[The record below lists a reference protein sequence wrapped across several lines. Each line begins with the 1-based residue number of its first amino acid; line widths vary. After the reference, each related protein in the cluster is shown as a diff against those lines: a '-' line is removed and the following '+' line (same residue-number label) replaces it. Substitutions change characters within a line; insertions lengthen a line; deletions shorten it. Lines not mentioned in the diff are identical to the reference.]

1 MVAFLSFYKIDLSFL
16 SDDFYLQV
24 IVDGDDLAADSGVAE
39 GAPGVL
45 KTL

>member
-1 MVAFLSFYKIDLSFL
+1 M
-16 SDDFYLQV
+16 SDGQGPLKRVDSREKV
-24 IVDGDDLAADSGVAE
+24 VEVDGDDLAADSGVAE